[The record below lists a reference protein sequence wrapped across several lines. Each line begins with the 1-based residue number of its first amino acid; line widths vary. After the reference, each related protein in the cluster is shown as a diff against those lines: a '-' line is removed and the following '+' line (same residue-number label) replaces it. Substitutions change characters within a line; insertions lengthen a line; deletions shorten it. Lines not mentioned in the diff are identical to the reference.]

1 MSREIRV
8 APADI
13 IASGTLV
20 AGHGEDVHAASD
32 ARIEAAMTGWGSSAW
47 GSSAWDKA
55 VQIVKDGT
63 RQFGATKV
71 AVATNNSG
79 DHDVALSGAD
89 GVDFKLSSQRAAAYT
104 SRSDCRIP

>member
-1 MSREIRV
+1 MSRELRV

-13 IASGTLV
+13 ITSGTLV
-20 AGHGEDVHAASD
+20 AGHAEDVHAASD
-32 ARIEAAMTGWGSSAW
+32 ARIEAAMTGW

>member
-13 IASGTLV
+13 ITSGTLV
-20 AGHGEDVHAASD
+20 AGHAEDVHAVHTASD
-32 ARIEAAMTGWGSSAW
+32 ARIEAAMTGWT

-79 DHDVALSGAD
+79 DHDVSLSGAD